1 MSTINRNVPI
11 VQSSKGIDMNEFNHN
26 RLIRNRIRKEN
37 HQKDLKFD
45 DMRNERATQS
55 KMIDEQNV
63 EASADNMDHAN
74 QEDFLRYVNHGTSL
88 SQKLANV
95 ATYSNKNVEKL
106 MAKYKAEISLDE
118 LSTFFED
125 DKLEQDKLDGL
136 ANELAGGE
144 DSMAEGILSD
154 FIAKNNL
161 DKAQIYVMLSYLVG
175 VLNSEQ
181 KHREKLRKL
190 VASLLKKLE
199 QQESAYLFNFFN
211 LLENKELQKK
221 PKLVK
226 TLAEMAAGDISITT
240 IKQSLRFVEESLED
254 DYDNLVS
261 KCIKYRV
268 HILKRLNNMDLSFED
283 KTELID
289 YFKFE
294 KNIIILQSVYSRLG
308 KLNNYIKEVKKGVVN
323 EYGNSSRVGAVFSF
337 SELSM
342 FSDSA
347 LSVLIRNLGFEID
360 IKKSTGFI
368 NELVRFFIS
377 LPLEVFNSTS
387 GQKQKV
393 VEGLRQK
400 LQNAGSTATKDGG
413 SFGFIKPARL
423 LIQYI

>member
-337 SELSM
+337 S
-342 FSDSA
+342 
-347 LSVLIRNLGFEID
+347 
-360 IKKSTGFI
+360 
-368 NELVRFFIS
+368 
-377 LPLEVFNSTS
+377 
-387 GQKQKV
+387 
-393 VEGLRQK
+393 
-400 LQNAGSTATKDGG
+400 
-413 SFGFIKPARL
+413 
-423 LIQYI
+423 

>member
-1 MSTINRNVPI
+1 
-11 VQSSKGIDMNEFNHN
+11 MNEFNHN

>member
-240 IKQSLRFVEESLED
+240 IKQSSRFVEESLED